1 MLDDLARRLK
11 AALPGTVPVLPPEEF
26 LVPAEW
32 EQEDATGTLVLNG
45 ERGLHVYLR
54 QKAPGGYVQ
63 LHDLQPVGTTSG
75 VFDEHWATIDT
86 IAPTEQAASA
96 LARLVR
102 QAIGGTPRTGGPIRL
117 IVPPRT
123 ERHGTSVRITQQFS
137 VRSAHPR

>member
-1 MLDDLARRLK
+1 MIDDLTRRLQ
-11 AALPGTVPVLPPEEF
+11 AALPATVPVLPPDEI

-32 EQEDATGTLVLNG
+32 QEENASGDLVPNG

-54 QKAPGGYVQ
+54 QKAPDGYVQ
-63 LHDLQPVGTTSG
+63 LHDLQPISTTSG

-86 IAPTEQAASA
+86 IAPAEPAASA

-102 QAIGGTPRTGGPIRL
+102 EAIGGTPRTGGPIRL

-123 ERHGTSVRITQQFS
+123 ERHGNSVRITQQFS